1 MSLTKKM
8 LLAVAGLVLIVLAAV
23 AWLVLSF
30 DANRYKSVAIDWVQQ
45 HKQRTLAI
53 GDVQLKVLPRLQVEL
68 SQVALSE
75 FKQPQQ
81 PFMQLESARL
91 AVQLL
96 PLLKKQLVVDEVAA
110 QGLQLHYRRDEAGKS
125 NIDDLLQPAAPVEPG
140 QPAPA
145 RPQPPDASTPLLF
158 DVSSIDLQNLQLQI
172 DDSQGHLHG
181 KVTLAS
187 LNTGRLSPDV
197 LTPISLAADVQL
209 SEPKLAAQLH
219 GSLQLMIDLGQADA
233 PDKRA
238 LKLATHKVELNLGLQ
253 TGALD
258 LKDSR
263 LTLERFDLAPAE
275 QKLALDQLGLL
286 VQGTLGADKSADKGG
301 AQPFKV
307 ELNWPQ
313 LAIQG
318 QLLQGSALSGS
329 FALQGPAALQGT
341 LSSGAPSGSFEVIQ
355 VPAFKLTLGAATSGA
370 GASRV
375 NGTVQTD
382 IRALTKTSQVTL
394 DALSIDASVQ
404 NPALQ
409 PLKITAKG
417 KVEASPKT
425 SHWQLAGQMN
435 AQAFSTDGQI
445 TLGGRVPQLQAQAR
459 FGELDLDAL
468 LPPRPAADN
477 APPAAKAEPAADV
490 PVDLAG
496 LRAIDARVSLQA
508 GLLKYKPFVVRD
520 LVASIALDNGRLLLA
535 PFSLKTWDG
544 ALDAR
549 VSADAGQAPAQ
560 QRVAV
565 LATAQN
571 ILIQAL
577 LKDVTTNDLLEGR
590 GLVKLDVQTS
600 GASVNAFKAALN
612 GTAALQLRDGAVK
625 GINLAQK
632 LREFKATLGSSDAS
646 QKASQVEKTDFSELN
661 ASFQI
666 ADGIA
671 RSNDLDLRSPFLRLG
686 GDGQIDLPKGAL
698 DYTARTTL
706 TNTTK
711 GQGGAAADALSGL
724 TVPVQ
729 LQGPFTALDWR
740 IRWSQVAFGGTS
752 LKQAGDQLKT
762 KVEDKAKARVAEKL
776 GLKASD
782 AASAPLRDQVKEKAT
797 QALQNKLKGLFGQ

>member
-1 MSLTKKM
+1 MSLTKKI
-8 LLAVAGLVLIVLAAV
+8 LLAVAGLVLIVLAGV

-30 DANRYKSVAIDWVQQ
+30 DANRYKSVAVDWVQQ

-81 PFMQLESARL
+81 PFVQLESARL
-91 AVQLL
+91 TVQLL

-110 QGLQLHYRRDEAGKS
+110 QGLQLHYSRDEAGKS
-125 NIDDLLQPAAPVEPG
+125 NIDDLLQPAEPTK
-140 QPAPA
+140 PAPTQ
-145 RPQPPDASTPLLF
+145 PQQSDSGAPLLF
-158 DVSSIDLQNLQLQI
+158 DVSSIDLKNLQLQI
-172 DDSQGHLHG
+172 DDSKGHLHG

-253 TGALD
+253 MGALD

-275 QKLALDQLGLL
+275 QKLGLDQLGLL
-286 VQGTLGADKSADKGG
+286 VQGALGADKGA

-318 QLLQGSALSGS
+318 QQLQGSALSGS

-341 LSSGAPSGSFEVIQ
+341 LSSGAPSGSFEAIK
-355 VPAFKLTLGAATSGA
+355 VPAFKLALGAATSGA

-382 IRALTKTSQVTL
+382 ISALTKTSQVTL

-445 TLGGRVPQLQAQAR
+445 TLGGKVPQLQAQAR

-468 LPPRPAADN
+468 LPPHPAADS
-477 APPAAKAEPAADV
+477 APPPAGTEPAADV

-496 LRAIDARVSLQA
+496 LRAIDAKVSLQA
-508 GLLKYKPFVVRD
+508 GLLKYKPYVVRD
-520 LVASIALDNGRLLLA
+520 LVASAALDNGRLLLA
-535 PFSLKTWDG
+535 PFSLKIWDG

-560 QRVAV
+560 QRVTV

-571 ILIQAL
+571 ILIQSL
-577 LKDVTTNDLLEGR
+577 LKDVAKNDLLEGR
-590 GLVKLDVQTS
+590 GLVKLDVQTG
-600 GASVNAFKAALN
+600 GASVNAFKAALD

-632 LREFKATLGSSDAS
+632 LREFKATLGGSDAS
-646 QKASQVEKTDFSELN
+646 QKANQVEKTDFSELN

-666 ADGIA
+666 KDGVA
-671 RSNDLDLRSPFLRLG
+671 ENHDLDLKSPFLRLG
-686 GDGQIDLPKGAL
+686 GEGRVDLPKGAL

-706 TNTTK
+706 ANTTK

-740 IRWSQVAFGGTS
+740 IRWSQVALGGTS
-752 LKQAGDQLKT
+752 LKQAGDQLKQ
-762 KVEDKAKARVAEKL
+762 KAEDKAKARIAEKL

-782 AASAPLRDQVKEKAT
+782 AASAPLREQVKDKAKEKAT
-797 QALQNKLKGLFGQ
+797 EALQNKLKGLFGQ

>member
-1 MSLTKKM
+1 MSLTKKI
-8 LLAVAGLVLIVLAAV
+8 LLAVAGLVLIVLAGV

-81 PFMQLESARL
+81 PFVQLESARL
-91 AVQLL
+91 TVQLL

-110 QGLQLHYRRDEAGKS
+110 QGLQLHYSRDEAGKS
-125 NIDDLLQPAAPVEPG
+125 NIDDLLQPAKPDTPA
-140 QPAPA
+140 QPQ
-145 RPQPPDASTPLLF
+145 QPDSGAPLLF
-158 DVSSIDLQNLQLQI
+158 NISSIDLKNLQLQL
-172 DDSQGHLHG
+172 DDSKGHLHG

-233 PDKRA
+233 PEKRA
-238 LKLATHKVELNLGLQ
+238 LKLAANKVELNLGLQ
-253 TGALD
+253 MGALD

-263 LTLERFDLAPAE
+263 LSLERFDLAPAE

-286 VQGTLGADKSADKGG
+286 VQGALGADKGPG
-301 AQPFKV
+301 QPFKV
-307 ELNWPQ
+307 ELNWPK

-318 QLLQGSALSGS
+318 QQLQGSALSGS

-341 LSSGAPSGSFEVIQ
+341 LSSGAPSGSFEAIK
-355 VPAFKLTLGAATSGA
+355 VPAFKLALGAATSGA

-382 IRALTKTSQVTL
+382 ISALTKTSQVTL
-394 DALSIDASVQ
+394 DALSIDASVH

-435 AQAFSTDGQI
+435 AQAFNTDGQI
-445 TLGGRVPQLQAQAR
+445 TLGGKVPQLQAQAR

-468 LPPRPAADN
+468 LPPRPAADST
-477 APPAAKAEPAADV
+477 PATAKPEPAADV

-496 LRAIDARVSLQA
+496 LRAIDAKVSLQA

-520 LVASIALDNGRLLLA
+520 LVASAALDNGRLLLA
-535 PFSLKTWDG
+535 LFSLKTWDG

-549 VSADAGQAPAQ
+549 VTADAGQAPAQ
-560 QRVAV
+560 QRIAV

-577 LKDVTTNDLLEGR
+577 LKDVATTDLLEGR
-590 GLVKLDVQTS
+590 GLVKLDVQTG
-600 GASVNAFKAALN
+600 GASVNAFKAALD

-632 LREFKATLGSSDAS
+632 LREFKATLSTSADAN
-646 QKASQVEKTDFSELN
+646 QKANQVEKTDFSELN

-666 ADGIA
+666 KNGVAE
-671 RSNDLDLRSPFLRLG
+671 SHDLDLKSPFLRLG
-686 GDGQIDLPKGAL
+686 GDGQIDLPKSTL

-706 TNTTK
+706 ANTTK

-729 LQGPFTALDWR
+729 LQGPFAALDWH

-762 KVEDKAKARVAEKL
+762 KAEDKAKARLAEKL

-782 AASAPLRDQVKEKAT
+782 AASAPLREQVKEKAT
-797 QALQNKLKGLFGQ
+797 EKATEALQNKLKGLFGK

>member
-1 MSLTKKM
+1 MSLTKKI
-8 LLAVAGLVLIVLAAV
+8 LLAVAGLVLIVLAGV

-30 DANRYKSVAIDWVQQ
+30 DANRYKSVAVDWVQQ

-75 FKQPQQ
+75 YRQPQQ
-81 PFMQLESARL
+81 PFVQLESARL
-91 AVQLL
+91 TVQLL

-110 QGLQLHYRRDEAGKS
+110 QGLQLHYSRDEAGKS
-125 NIDDLLQPAAPVEPG
+125 NIDDLLQPAEPSK
-140 QPAPA
+140 PAPTQ
-145 RPQPPDASTPLLF
+145 PQQPDSGAPLLF
-158 DVSSIDLQNLQLQI
+158 DVSSIDLKNLQLQI
-172 DDSQGHLHG
+172 DDSKGHLHG

-209 SEPKLAAQLH
+209 SEPKLAAQLR

-233 PDKRA
+233 PEKRA
-238 LKLATHKVELNLGLQ
+238 IKLATHKVELNLGLQ
-253 TGALD
+253 MGALD

-275 QKLALDQLGLL
+275 QKLGLDQLGLL
-286 VQGTLGADKSADKGG
+286 VQGALGADKGA

-318 QLLQGSALSGS
+318 QQLQGSALSGS

-341 LSSGAPSGSFEVIQ
+341 LSSGAPSGSFEAIK
-355 VPAFKLTLGAATSGA
+355 VPAFKLALGAATSGA

-382 IRALTKTSQVTL
+382 ISALTKTSQVTL

-445 TLGGRVPQLQAQAR
+445 TLGGKVPQLQAQAR

-468 LPPRPAADN
+468 LPPRPAADS
-477 APPAAKAEPAADV
+477 APPPAGTEPAADV

-496 LRAIDARVSLQA
+496 LRAIDAKVSLQA
-508 GLLKYKPFVVRD
+508 GLLKYKPYVVRD
-520 LVASIALDNGRLLLA
+520 LVASAALDNGRLLLA
-535 PFSLKTWDG
+535 PFSLKIWDG

-549 VSADAGQAPAQ
+549 VTADAGQAPAQ

-577 LKDVTTNDLLEGR
+577 LKDVAKNDLLEGR
-590 GLVKLDVQTS
+590 GLVKLDVQTG
-600 GASVNAFKAALN
+600 GASVNAFKAALD

-632 LREFKATLGSSDAS
+632 LREFKATLGGSDAS
-646 QKASQVEKTDFSELN
+646 QKANQVEKTDFSELN

-666 ADGIA
+666 KDGVA
-671 RSNDLDLRSPFLRLG
+671 QSNDLDLKSPFLRLG
-686 GDGQIDLPKGAL
+686 GEGRVDLPKGML

-706 TNTTK
+706 ANTSK
-711 GQGGAAADALSGL
+711 GQGGAAADALGGV

-740 IRWSQVAFGGTS
+740 IRWSQVALGGTS
-752 LKQAGDQLKT
+752 LKQAGDQLKQ
-762 KVEDKAKARVAEKL
+762 KAEDKAKARVAEKL

-782 AASAPLRDQVKEKAT
+782 AASAPLRDQVKDKAKEKAT
-797 QALQNKLKGLFGQ
+797 EALQNKLKGLFGQ